1 MSKTTLN
8 QHGIDFE
15 DGRKLSFTTKPV
27 VITSLLVL
35 LIMIGGFIAW
45 ASLSPLSS
53 AAIAPGVVIV
63 ESKRKPVQHLEGGII
78 ESVHVKDGDK
88 VRTNDLLI
96 TLSAT
101 QAQASLN
108 RLRAQWESDL
118 ARLNR
123 LQSELADHPEI
134 QFDTRL
140 LSRNHSKEIQSIIRT
155 QQALYEKRRSLR
167 DGENNILAEKIEQA
181 RLDMFGLQKRY
192 QAGKE
197 SLRYLAE
204 QVAMHKKLLTSGNT
218 SKSRY
223 LDLQREHSQLEGQI
237 ADLSAQIGRAKGF
250 VAEAKMELA
259 NAEFNYAKTLG
270 EEVQELERKLNET
283 REAMINANDVLKRV
297 EIRAPQGGVVVGL
310 NVVGQH
316 AIIAPGDT
324 LMEIV
329 PQEDELIVEA
339 LVKPEDIEVLHIG
352 QATQVRLTAFSFRK
366 TPPIEGK
373 LIHIS
378 ADRISDQAT
387 GSSAYLARV
396 SLDANMLAE
405 LGESVSLYPGMPAE
419 VMILIDEQTP
429 LNYLLNPLAV
439 ASYKAMREM

>member
-1 MSKTTLN
+1 MSKTIL
-8 QHGIDFE
+8 HRSGINFE
-15 DGRKLSFTTKPV
+15 DGRKLSFATTPV
-27 VITSLLVL
+27 IITSLAVL
-35 LIMIGGFIAW
+35 LVMIGGFLVW

-78 ESVHVKDGDK
+78 ERVHVKDGDNVNK
-88 VRTNDLLI
+88 NDLLI

-192 QAGKE
+192 QASKE

-283 REAMINANDVLKRV
+283 REAMVNANDVLKRV
-297 EIRAPQGGVVVGL
+297 EIRAPQGGIVVGL
-310 NVVGQH
+310 NVVGEH
-316 AIIAPGDT
+316 AIIAPGNT

-352 QATQVRLTAFSFRK
+352 QTTQVRLTAFSFRK
-366 TPPIEGK
+366 TPPIEGE

-396 SLDANMLAE
+396 SLDSSMLAE

-429 LNYLLNPLAV
+429 LDYLLNPLAV

>member
-78 ESVHVKDGDK
+78 ESVHVKDGDR
-88 VRTNDLLI
+88 VRKNDLLI

-167 DGENNILAEKIEQA
+167 DGENNILAKKIEQA
-181 RLDMFGLQKRY
+181 RLNMFGLQKRY

-339 LVKPEDIEVLHIG
+339 LVKPEDIEALHIG

-429 LNYLLNPLAV
+429 LNYLLNPLSV